1 MSASRIARTPPCMD
15 VKESSSHKTFQPP
28 KGNKC
33 RGVSC
38 GAINPLGGVKP
49 PGVRCRLG
57 LKSRVV
63 RCQFGFGRF
72 CSVNPGKL
80 HLS

>member
-1 MSASRIARTPPCMD
+1 MSASRIERTMD

-57 LKSRVV
+57 LKELELPIREE
-63 RCQFGFGRF
+63 G
-72 CSVNPGKL
+72 SVQ
-80 HLS
+80 